1 MSDLRY
7 PQVGGV
13 PGGLPIQKNDP
24 AQAPEGRGA
33 AAQQSATQNLDFT
46 KVLSGAMS
54 GAESPSTSLSSSNAI
69 KSPLKFSAHANA
81 RLQSRK
87 IDTSPEQMRKLGE
100 AVDKAAAKGLD
111 DTLVLT
117 SDAAFIVSVKN
128 RTVITVMDREQL
140 QGNVFT
146 NIEGA
151 VIA

>member
-1 MSDLRY
+1 MSSSNSWLM
-7 PQVGGV
+7 PQVGGA
-13 PGGLPIQKNDP
+13 PGGVPLTRQEP
-24 AQAPEGRGA
+24 AQAPDARGA
-33 AAQQSATQNLDFT
+33 PAAETPAFDQVLKQLQQPT
-46 KVLSGAMS
+46 SGEAL
-54 GAESPSTSLSSSNAI
+54 APSVGPRV
-69 KSPLKFSAHANA
+69 PLKFSAHANA

-87 IDTSPEQMRKLGE
+87 IDTGPEQMRKLGE

-111 DTLVLT
+111 DTLILT
-117 SDAAFIVSVKN
+117 PDAAFIVSVKN